1 MQGVWGNGAFGNMED
16 LCKTMKKL
24 VFILTNIN
32 AAANFSQHNEYEYPP
47 NFSLRLGG
55 VLRTHK
61 VSNLRLKMTQKTR
74 KC

>member
-1 MQGVWGNGAFGNMED
+1 MQVVWGNGAFGNMED
-16 LCKTMKKL
+16 FCKTMKTL
-24 VFILTNIN
+24 VFILTNIH
-32 AAANFSQHNEYEYPP
+32 AAANFSQYNEYEYPK
-47 NFSLRLGG
+47 NFPLRLGG

>member
-1 MQGVWGNGAFGNMED
+1 MQGAWGNGAFGNMED

-24 VFILTNIN
+24 VFILTNIH
-32 AAANFSQHNEYEYPP
+32 AAANFSQYNEYEYPK
-47 NFSLRLGG
+47 NFPLRLGG

>member
-24 VFILTNIN
+24 LTNIN
-32 AAANFSQHNEYEYPP
+32 AAANFSQYNEYEYPP